1 MYQVANQG
9 LQAELMG
16 PFKFSCYFSTFIGAT
31 MKHFNGSFSSLLTEF
46 IILNCLFLGSPDEIV
61 IRPPTFLK
69 SS

>member
-16 PFKFSCYFSTFIGAT
+16 SFKFSCYFSTFFVET
-31 MKHFNGSFSSLLTEF
+31 MKHFNGSFSSFTEF

>member
-16 PFKFSCYFSTFIGAT
+16 SFKFSCYFWTFFVET

-46 IILNCLFLGSPDEIV
+46 IVLNCLFLSSPDEIV